1 VTSTRPQQQGWPG
14 YPLVVLCIASS
25 VLSGCASQMSA
36 VGGDT
41 RYACNAPTGSQCT
54 SVSGVYANAKNSTST
69 VTPPGRPDP
78 LAESVSFPV
87 EGLRA
92 QTDRAASPT
101 GPASRA
107 GDSSD
112 PKQEA
117 APAGSEAAAASV
129 AIAEAQPLRLPPRVL
144 RLWVAPWEDADGDL
158 HEASNVHVLIDIG
171 RWRIEHVRPV
181 SARTQDAVK
190 PPAALQGGS
199 SRSEAP
205 RSEPTRSATAPPRAA
220 APAPTPQR

>member
-1 VTSTRPQQQGWPG
+1 VTTTGPQQQGWPG
-14 YPLVVLCIASS
+14 YPLVVLCIAAT

-54 SVSGVYANAKNSTST
+54 SVSGVYANAMSSPNAVAPQRGIDRLVESA
-69 VTPPGRPDP
+69 VFPAGRSP
-78 LAESVSFPV
+78 LPSES
-87 EGLRA
+87 
-92 QTDRAASPT
+92 AASA
-101 GPASRA
+101 GNAS
-107 GDSSD
+107 SVN
-112 PKQEA
+112 KQDA
-117 APAGSEAAAASV
+117 APTEAGTASTPAATTEPAP
-129 AIAEAQPLRLPPRVL
+129 EPLRLPPRVL

-190 PPAALQGGS
+190 PPAAVQGGN
-199 SRSEAP
+199 SRSEQP
-205 RSEPTRSATAPPRAA
+205 RSTTPPPRAA
-220 APAPTPQR
+220 TPAATPQR

>member
-1 VTSTRPQQQGWPG
+1 MTTRAARHRRTAPA
-14 YPLVVLCIASS
+14 LALTFLAAT

-36 VGGDT
+36 AGGDT

-54 SVSGVYANAKNSTST
+54 SVSGVYANAKNSPSLA
-69 VTPPGRPDP
+69 VPPAGLDP
-78 LAESVSFPV
+78 LAESAPLPNKFGSSQP
-87 EGLRA
+87 
-92 QTDRAASPT
+92 DRAASPT

-112 PKQEA
+112 AKQEA
-117 APAGSEAAAASV
+117 APAGFEAAAASV

-181 SARTQDAVK
+181 SSRTQDAVK

-199 SRSEAP
+199 SRSEQP
-205 RSEPTRSATAPPRAA
+205 RSATPPPRAA
-220 APAPTPQR
+220 TPAPTPQR